1 MGVRVPNKIKINI
14 LYIFIYKYI
23 YIKCYLNNKKLNA
36 AEKHRRDVLV
46 YELAIV

>member
-1 MGVRVPNKIKINI
+1 MRGIRVPKK
-14 LYIFIYKYI
+14 K

-36 AEKHRRDVLV
+36 AEKHRRDVLF